1 MEEIKLLIGD
11 FLKNA
16 GLVGLKYL
24 LDASDAEEEID
35 YGITEDKQGL
45 WLERQFVVNA
55 DWTDM
60 YFKAFVKRYGELTN
74 YQVILDKIG
83 DILEKAGQPEWDKKA
98 CKEDLKFI
106 NEKMLSNS
114 YQSGFAN
121 MKDQIENPDV
131 YELLKSHKLKE
142 NMEKEE
148 LCARLR
154 QLTIFCSSHCAKRL
168 FP

>member
-45 WLERQFVVNA
+45 WLDRQFVVNA

-60 YFKAFVKRYGELTN
+60 YFKAFVKRYEELTN
-74 YQVILDKIG
+74 YQVVLDKIG
-83 DILEKAGQPEWDKKA
+83 DILEKAGQPEWDKKT

-154 QLTIFCSSHCAKRL
+154 RHDIFAAATV
-168 FP
+168 